1 MSAGFKYDLAPPI
14 EQEERY
20 DVQTSIRRRGS
31 FKLDTQN
38 LVVGSFL
45 PGFTPICADLKNKF
59 SYAVINVR
67 VVEAYTTDGK
77 ALSIKVAKNSL
88 AYVGMFVGS
97 GTKGAEVTAIDKTN
111 KKYDVLTI
119 KAAFGENIAKD
130 AVLFNAV
137 AVDGLNQKHVAN
149 SALFNRTKVED
160 GITLVSLLRTAA
172 EVEPS
177 KLVMP
182 FSENDKAN
190 MRDGLNLTSKEV
202 GYVFNDSNIKV
213 KAEKIWLY
221 FSAIYT

>member
-1 MSAGFKYDLAPPI
+1 MSAGFKYDLVPPV

-20 DVQTSIRRRGS
+20 DVQTGIRRRGP

-45 PGFTPICADLKNKF
+45 PVFTPICADLKNKF
-59 SYAVINVR
+59 AYAVINVR
-67 VVEAYTTDGK
+67 VVEAYTTGAE

-97 GTKGAEVTAIDKTN
+97 GTKVAAIDKSN
-111 KKYDVLTI
+111 ANYNVLTI

-130 AVLFNAV
+130 TVLFNAV
-137 AVDGLNQKHVAN
+137 AVDGLKQKYVAN

-172 EVEPS
+172 EIEPS
-177 KLVMP
+177 KLAMP

-190 MRDGLNLTSKEV
+190 MKGWFE
-202 GYVFNDSNIKV
+202 FN
-213 KAEKIWLY
+213 E
-221 FSAIYT
+221 

>member
-1 MSAGFKYDLAPPI
+1 MVPHV

-20 DVQTSIRRRGS
+20 DVQTGIRRRGP

-59 SYAVINVR
+59 AYVVINVE
-67 VVEAYTTDGK
+67 VVEAYATGDA

-88 AYVGMFVGS
+88 AYVGMFIGS

-111 KKYDVLTI
+111 KVYDVLTI

-130 AVLFNAV
+130 AVLFEAV
-137 AVDGLNQKHVAN
+137 AVDGLKQKHVAN
-149 SALFNRTKVED
+149 SALYNRIKVED

-172 EVEPS
+172 EIEPS

-182 FSENDKAN
+182 FSKNDKAN
-190 MRDGLNLTSKEV
+190 TKGWFE
-202 GYVFNDSNIKV
+202 FN
-213 KAEKIWLY
+213 E
-221 FSAIYT
+221 